1 MGKGVSLLP
10 ASRVTAEMAP
20 LEKHRSAL
28 PAVTHS
34 LSAKS
39 PGGRSEEPA
48 ALMEMNLFSP
58 SHTQIQATDKRS
70 HAGS

>member
-1 MGKGVSLLP
+1 MGRGVFAP
-10 ASRVTAEMAP
+10 ASRVTAEMAQ

-28 PAVTHS
+28 PADTHS

-48 ALMEMNLFSP
+48 ALME
-58 SHTQIQATDKRS
+58 
-70 HAGS
+70 